1 MRKEGKIRFACC
13 RGVDAKP
20 STIFSPLF
28 AAVKLTPGTV
38 ISRNE
43 IVRDTASC
51 HPMISRPDTPRRSL
65 SLIRAPRFLLAFSAP
80 PFSANAAS
88 EPNYVPIQSLYP
100 SSCG

>member
-1 MRKEGKIRFACC
+1 MLSWR
-13 RGVDAKP
+13 DAKP

-51 HPMISRPDTPRRSL
+51 HPMISRPATRRGAISFVL
-65 SLIRAPRFLLAFSAP
+65 RAPGLLLAFSAP

-88 EPNYVPIQSLYP
+88 EPNYVPIH
-100 SSCG
+100 